1 MATEALENL
10 ARIGQL
16 KVEPRNKIEIDRLIS
31 IAKTRL
37 ADARVLHLSSEGR
50 FISAYSAGH
59 AAALAALRWHGY
71 RSQAIDFLKNRSGCV
86 IPILFATKPIR
97 FENLPFERRL
107 TL

>member
-59 AAALAALRWHGY
+59 AAHWLL
-71 RSQAIDFLKNRSGCV
+71 CV
-86 IPILFATKPIR
+86 GTVTEVKQLIF
-97 FENLPFERRL
+97 
-107 TL
+107 

>member
-50 FISAYSAGH
+50 YQCLQRWTCGGIGCF
-59 AAALAALRWHGY
+59 ALAR
-71 RSQAIDFLKNRSGCV
+71 
-86 IPILFATKPIR
+86 
-97 FENLPFERRL
+97 LPKSSN
-107 TL
+107 

>member
-59 AAALAALRWHGY
+59 AAALAALRWHGFHP
-71 RSQAIDFLKNRSGCV
+71 SFSLQAVPGKNAAVLNPPLK
-86 IPILFATKPIR
+86 AT
-97 FENLPFERRL
+97 
-107 TL
+107 